1 MRRWILLVLAILV
14 LAALNGLAAH
24 KESVLRSGTKMYL
37 RLAPVDPRSLMQGDY
52 MALRYEI
59 SNLVRDLKEDLPSD
73 GRLVV
78 RLGADGVAQFVR
90 LHRGEPLG
98 PGEHFLRY
106 RNRGGIRLGAESFF
120 FQEGHAKYYEKARYG
135 ELRVAA
141 SGEAVLAGLAGERL
155 ERLGPGR

>member
-1 MRRWILLVLAILV
+1 MRRWILLVLAVLV

-37 RLAPVDPRSLMQGDY
+37 RLAPVDPRSLLQGDY

-59 SNLVRDLKEDLPSD
+59 ANRVRDLKEELPSD

-78 RLGADGVAQFVR
+78 RPGENGVAQFVR
-90 LHRGEPLG
+90 LHQGEPLG
-98 PGEHFLRY
+98 LGEHLLRY
-106 RNRGGIRLGAESFF
+106 RNRGGVRLGAESFF

-135 ELRVAA
+135 ELRVSSA
-141 SGEAVLAGLAGERL
+141 GESVLVGLAGERL